1 MDISIIIALI
11 YLIILNIITFSVYG
25 IDKSKA
31 KKRKWRISEK
41 TLILLAVI
49 GGSVGAILGVH
60 IFHHKTKHAKFYIGL
75 PLILVLQ
82 IAAVVVLRIVPELL
96 KT

>member
-11 YLIILNIITFSVYG
+11 YIAVLNFITFSVYG
-25 IDKSKA
+25 IDKAKA
-31 KKRKWRISEK
+31 KNGKWRISEK

-49 GGSVGAILGVH
+49 GGSVGAILGMY
-60 IFHHKTKHAKFYIGL
+60 IFHHKTKHAKFYVGL

-82 IAAVVVLRIVPELL
+82 ISAVVVLRIVPELL
-96 KT
+96 